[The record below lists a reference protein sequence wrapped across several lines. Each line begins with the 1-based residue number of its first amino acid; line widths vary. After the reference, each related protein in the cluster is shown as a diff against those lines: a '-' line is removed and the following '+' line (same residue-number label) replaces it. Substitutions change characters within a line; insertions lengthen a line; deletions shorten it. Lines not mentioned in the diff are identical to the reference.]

1 MTVLRYPAF
10 TAAII
15 IAVTIAAFFGISK
28 LRVDDSLSELFR
40 TDTPEF
46 HDYEVM
52 SERFPSSEYDVL
64 IVITGDKLLDRK
76 SITALRSLLTELQFV
91 DGMTGLVSLF
101 SAREAPE
108 PGKVSGPVFPA
119 KLPKGEDY
127 DKLIEQ
133 VRKNEIISGKL
144 LSDDGTLTLVLLALD
159 RKVVSDKGLA
169 SVVQQ
174 IHDTAE
180 TELKDTGLGMKLSGA
195 PVMQLEIRNAVERDR
210 NLYNALGFLFGAI
223 IAYAFFRRLS
233 LMVIAALPPVVAIIW
248 SLGLFGW
255 LGFKLNLFLN
265 VMIPL
270 IMVLGFSDSMQLTVA
285 MRNRLL
291 EGDRRIKAARYAVLV
306 VGPACVLATAT
317 AAASFIALFF
327 SDSALIRTFGFAG
340 AMSTVIAFI
349 VGISLVPLLTRTLIG
364 RNTRPLVANLKSQDW
379 AMNALKRFCAW
390 IAEIGVRH
398 PKTVVAL
405 GLLIVIAFGA
415 IYTTLPPRYRLA
427 DQVPDREQAVAAS
440 EQLDAKLTGANPL
453 HVMVDWPRGK
463 TLYDPDVLKVIGDIH
478 AIVEDQSGVGN
489 VWSIETLRRWLAKTG
504 EDKPDKLKEYMG
516 ILPDYLTQRFIDEKD
531 NSAVVT
537 GRIPDVD
544 VSDLLPVIEK
554 LDGKLNTVREAN
566 PGYRIVVTGLSAI
579 AARNSATMISKLNAG
594 LTTEIVFICIFLT
607 RLPFDHGHLRQH
619 SAESVSSVHRRR
631 HSRRLRRRSAICQH
645 RRADRLLR
653 SFAQRHRALSQ
664 PVAARGAAGR
674 GSGHRRRARHRADRA
689 GSGAD
694 FADPRLRAWRDGSL
708 RPAVLAAVRQVVG
721 AHADGGVDRRSFDV
735 AGERATYPAH
745 RRALAK
751 GELAHQRLK
760 FRDDHLID
768 RALERH
774 HKVRQIFELDPAPGI
789 ELALIP
795 GLRFKVDL
803 ALLALEARREP
814 KLLLPAIAPFPCHA
828 DHLAGQIVVQPVA
841 RPPNDARGSN
851 SGLFIQLAECR
862 LLFIFARIDAALRH
876 LPPIADTLRRVG
888 GLGAPADKGAAF
900 SI

>member
-1 MTVLRYPAF
+1 MQQKAEQKRVRSLSFGLERLGLTVLRYPAF

-108 PGKVSGPVFPA
+108 PGKVPGPVFPA

-223 IAYAFFRRLS
+223 IASAFFRRLS

-317 AAASFIALFF
+317 AAASFIALLF
-327 SDSALIRTFGFAG
+327 SDSALIRTFGIAG
-340 AMSTVIAFI
+340 ALSTIIAFI
-349 VGISLVPLLTRTLIG
+349 VGITLVPLLTRTLIP
-364 RNTRPLVANLKSQDW
+364 RNARAYAAKLKRHDR
-379 AMNALKRFCAW
+379 AMNALKAFCGK
-390 IAEIGVRH
+390 IAEFGVSYPRV
-398 PKTVVAL
+398 VVAL
-405 GLLIVIAFGA
+405 GLLVVLGFGA
-415 IYTTLPPRYRLA
+415 IYVTLPPRYRLA

-453 HVMVDWPRGK
+453 HVMVDYPK
-463 TLYDPDVLKVIGDIH
+463 DKSLYDPDVLKVIGDVH
-478 AIVEDQSGVGN
+478 SIVETQSGVGN
-489 VWSIETLRRWLAKTG
+489 VWSIETLRRWLAKTQ
-504 EDKPDKLKEYMG
+504 EDTPERLKEYVD
-516 ILPDYLTQRFIDEKD
+516 ILPDYLTKRFIDQPD
-531 NSAVVT
+531 HSVVVT
-537 GRIPDVD
+537 GRIPDID
-544 VSDLLPVIEK
+544 VSDLLPVIVK
-554 LDGKLNTVREAN
+554 LDGKLNIVRDTH
-566 PGYRIVVTGLSAI
+566 PDYRIVVTGLSAI
-579 AARNSATMISKLNAG
+579 AAPNSATMIGKLNVG
-594 LTTEIVFICIFLT
+594 LTTEIVFICIFLVLAFRSLMVAIVT
-607 RLPFDHGHLRQH
+607 VLPTLF
-619 SAESVSSVHRRR
+619 
-631 HSRRLRRRSAICQH
+631 
-645 RRADRLLR
+645 
-653 SFAQRHRALSQ
+653 
-664 PVAARGAAGR
+664 PVFTAG
-674 GSGHRRRARHRADRA
+674 
-689 GSGAD
+689 
-694 FADPRLRAWRDGSL
+694 
-708 RPAVLAAVRQVVG
+708 AVLAASGEGLQFASIVALIVAFGLSLNGDVHYLNRLRLEDRPG
-721 AHADGGVDRRSFDV
+721 EDPAIGV
-735 AGERATYPAH
+735 ERATVLIGPALVLTSLILAFGLGFTVLWDLPSL
-745 RRALAK
+745 RLFGKLSALTLVA
-751 GELAHQRLK
+751 
-760 FRDDHLID
+760 
-768 RALERH
+768 
-774 HKVRQIFELDPAPGI
+774 
-789 ELALIP
+789 ALI
-795 GLRFKVDL
+795 GDL
-803 ALLALEARREP
+803 
-814 KLLLPAIAPFPCHA
+814 LLLPASVLLYRRFVRRLRPASQAHN
-828 DHLAGQIVVQPVA
+828 GA
-841 RPPNDARGSN
+841 R
-851 SGLFIQLAECR
+851 
-862 LLFIFARIDAALRH
+862 
-876 LPPIADTLRRVG
+876 
-888 GLGAPADKGAAF
+888 
-900 SI
+900 